1 VDDVITLLLRLCLA
15 GPILYIALLMIVEPA
30 VIDSCVRHIHVHLHD
45 FTGRPRWPDSLPD
58 SPTARGFVRTC
69 GFLLAIFAIWLLA
82 GASILL
88 Q

>member
-1 VDDVITLLLRLCLA
+1 VDDVITLLLRVCLA

-30 VIDSCVRHIHVHLHD
+30 VIDSCVRHVHVHLHN
-45 FTGRPRWPDSLPD
+45 FTRHARWPDSLPD
-58 SPTARGFVRTC
+58 SPTARTFVRIS
-69 GFLLAIFAIWLLA
+69 GFLLAVFAICHLA